1 MFWIITKKRIID
13 IVCLWLV
20 PYVYAY
26 IKTTNCRRIIVLS
39 NLENQ
44 GHVMGI
50 MFEFIKVTYVTSAV
64 YGNNNI
70 SNKEIVANIYQN
82 NKS

>member
-1 MFWIITKKRIID
+1 
-13 IVCLWLV
+13 
-20 PYVYAY
+20 
-26 IKTTNCRRIIVLS
+26 
-39 NLENQ
+39 
-44 GHVMGI
+44 MGI
-50 MFEFIKVTYVTSAV
+50 MFEFIKVTFVTSAV

>member
-1 MFWIITKKRIID
+1 
-13 IVCLWLV
+13 
-20 PYVYAY
+20 
-26 IKTTNCRRIIVLS
+26 
-39 NLENQ
+39 
-44 GHVMGI
+44 MGI
-50 MFEFIKVTYVTSAV
+50 MFEFIKVAYVTSAV

>member
-1 MFWIITKKRIID
+1 MFMHILKPPTVD
-13 IVCLWLV
+13 ALL
-20 PYVYAY
+20 Y
-26 IKTTNCRRIIVLS
+26 LS